1 LFGKKREEGAEMG
14 TESERCFLLFVS
26 FDLLLR
32 GGNTGGLKEENTG
45 GEERRKEGNPARWP
59 LSKTGLLADTSRYGP
74 QIQTKNGRTDP
85 INRRQVEETNVM
97 FGFFHICS

>member
-14 TESERCFLLFVS
+14 MESERCFLLFVS

-32 GGNTGGLKEENTG
+32 GGNTGSLTEENKG

-59 LSKTGLLADTSRYGP
+59 LSKTGLLADMS
-74 QIQTKNGRTDP
+74 
-85 INRRQVEETNVM
+85 
-97 FGFFHICS
+97 